1 MVSPFPSPS
10 SPLRMISGSP
20 EVTWEEHLLPLS
32 SYFEPKVKIITSKW
46 QVAGWGG
53 AMGNDVPSPLRHVLI
68 YVSVTS
74 FQFLV
79 SMTSSS
85 SEILS
90 HRQLTVFKFEGFFLI
105 GTKLENGVSLSASKQ
120 PLTVSLETYHLQLG
134 VSEHPLFFFFFFF
147 FASPCSMWDLS
158 SLTRDRTC
166 APALEDRVLTT
177 GPPGRLYP
185 ASSLSCFIH
194 ITCLVVFCARLYIL
208 RSQILFLFSH
218 RLIPSA

>member
-134 VSEHPLFFFFFFF
+134 VSEHPLFFFFLFFF
-147 FASPCSMWDLS
+147 CTWVM
-158 SLTRDRTC
+158 
-166 APALEDRVLTT
+166 VV
-177 GPPGRLYP
+177 GPH
-185 ASSLSCFIH
+185 A
-194 ITCLVVFCARLYIL
+194 ARLV
-208 RSQILFLFSH
+208 RSAFPKQGLNPCL
-218 RLIPSA
+218 LQ